1 MRTSGVLHRTAGL
14 LAAGVIAGTFLLP
27 AGAHGARPAGGST
40 GTTAGSTS
48 RTIAATP
55 RAACPRR
62 PSAPVRVSVPAIR
75 VHASV
80 VSISL
85 HGSQLD
91 PPPDW
96 HQVGWWNQS
105 TKPGLAFGR
114 TVMTGHTTH
123 WTQNGGVFNSLG
135 AVRKGQDVLVSTS
148 NGCVIDYK
156 VVSTRSLSHSQL
168 SNQAQSLFGQT
179 AGGGGNLV
187 LITCGAWDGHEY
199 HTNIV
204 VTAKPLGWVL

>member
-1 MRTSGVLHRTAGL
+1 MRTSGVLHRVAGA
-14 LAAGVIAGTFLLP
+14 LAAGAIAGASLLP
-27 AGAHGARPAGGST
+27 AGAHGARPA
-40 GTTAGSTS
+40 AGSAGDS
-48 RTIAATP
+48 ASARTVAAAP
-55 RAACPRR
+55 RTGCPQK
-62 PSAPVRVSVPAIR
+62 PSTPVRVSVPAIR
-75 VHASV
+75 VRASV

-123 WTQNGGVFNSLG
+123 WSTNGGVFNSLG
-135 AVRKGQDVLVSTS
+135 SVRAGQNVFVNTA
-148 NGCVIDYK
+148 NGCLIDYLVTSVK
-156 VVSTRSLSHSQL
+156 NLSHSQL
-168 SNQAQSLFGQT
+168 SNQAKSLFGQT
-179 AGGGGNLV
+179 SGGGNLV

-204 VTAKPLGWVL
+204 VTARPLGWVM